1 MLRAWHMREGPEL
14 KMAPLRFQ
22 NMAELEHLRH
32 LSVPLWIFD
41 LTHQRIWWAND
52 LGLDFWGA
60 TSLQALTERE
70 FSSDSAMVLDRLNTI
85 LKSIPQTGSFED
97 IWTLYPDGKPLSAV
111 LSFQR
116 AELEGNRVGLL
127 IEVMKE
133 RDEDINNSAKRIA
146 EAALA
151 TSSLMTMMS
160 LEGRVL
166 VQNPAALKCYGPPYA
181 ASAEQLDINVRFP
194 DTEVRE
200 RILSCVSENRVLRF
214 EAEVQTTTDMRTH
227 YVWIRRGRDP
237 VTGDLVIFINE
248 EDITE
253 ISGLYR
259 SQIERSAELENIVEH
274 RTDRLRITQDRMRR
288 GLQLAAIWDWDIET
302 NQLFFSPN
310 FVRLLGYEKEA
321 FYDKLRT
328 EGFQSILNPEDY
340 AGYPEQLKDILANPD
355 QPLSLEMRFITK
367 SGQHLWIQIEGMC
380 YCDDA
385 GNPVSTA
392 GLLTNIT
399 HKKQL
404 EQKLIAS
411 QKLEAVGQLTGG
423 IAHDFNNLLT
433 VIQGNIQLLH
443 EHGQADK
450 DLTTEVVNAVQ
461 RGAELTRHMLAFA
474 GKQTLAPKPL
484 DIAQLLSGM
493 RSTFL
498 RVLIDS
504 IEIRYEVDDALWPVF
519 ADAAQT
525 ENALLNIVLNARDAM
540 AYGGELDIAAQ
551 NVMVDAAN
559 ARFSMNLEP
568 GEYVKISVSDNGS
581 GMTHDVIAKA
591 FDPFFTTKGLSNG
604 SGLGLSMV
612 LGFSQQ
618 SGGDAQIESAPDSGT
633 KISIY
638 LPRSKSAQI
647 NECPVV
653 SKLPRL
659 GNGERIHVLEDNM
672 HVVSTVKRLAQSLGY
687 NVTSS
692 LNVADALDMVAYDPS
707 IQLFLI
713 DIILPEKRTGVD
725 FASELLAIRP
735 EAKVILMS
743 GFSKQELARDI
754 IQTLDFEFLP
764 KPFSRTELANALV
777 GAFAQS
783 NTPGNP

>member
-1 MLRAWHMREGPEL
+1 MPR
-14 KMAPLRFQ
+14 K
-22 NMAELEHLRH
+22 N
-32 LSVPLWIFD
+32 S
-41 LTHQRIWWAND
+41 
-52 LGLDFWGA
+52 
-60 TSLQALTERE
+60 
-70 FSSDSAMVLDRLNTI
+70 
-85 LKSIPQTGSFED
+85 
-97 IWTLYPDGKPLSAV
+97 KP
-111 LSFQR
+111 
-116 AELEGNRVGLL
+116 
-127 IEVMKE
+127 
-133 RDEDINNSAKRIA
+133 
-146 EAALA
+146 
-151 TSSLMTMMS
+151 
-160 LEGRVL
+160 
-166 VQNPAALKCYGPPYA
+166 
-181 ASAEQLDINVRFP
+181 
-194 DTEVRE
+194 
-200 RILSCVSENRVLRF
+200 
-214 EAEVQTTTDMRTH
+214 
-227 YVWIRRGRDP
+227 W
-237 VTGDLVIFINE
+237 
-248 EDITE
+248 
-253 ISGLYR
+253 
-259 SQIERSAELENIVEH
+259 
-274 RTDRLRITQDRMRR
+274 
-288 GLQLAAIWDWDIET
+288 
-302 NQLFFSPN
+302 
-310 FVRLLGYEKEA
+310 
-321 FYDKLRT
+321 
-328 EGFQSILNPEDY
+328 
-340 AGYPEQLKDILANPD
+340 
-355 QPLSLEMRFITK
+355 
-367 SGQHLWIQIEGMC
+367 
-380 YCDDA
+380 
-385 GNPVSTA
+385 
-392 GLLTNIT
+392 
-399 HKKQL
+399 
-404 EQKLIAS
+404 
-411 QKLEAVGQLTGG
+411 GQLTGG